1 MRDALPSRA
10 GRRRPAAGFTLL
22 EVLLALFVVG
32 TAAVLLGQGYTQNLR
47 AIGENRVDTTLA
59 FLAQWKMSEVVAGVI
74 SPDLDAEGS
83 FEEDGY
89 PDYEWRITS
98 AETETLG
105 LNEVSVTARRVTAQT
120 TREFTLHRLVYTPDD
135 VLEIGL

>member
-105 LNEVSVTARRVTAQT
+105 LNEVSVTARRVTEQT